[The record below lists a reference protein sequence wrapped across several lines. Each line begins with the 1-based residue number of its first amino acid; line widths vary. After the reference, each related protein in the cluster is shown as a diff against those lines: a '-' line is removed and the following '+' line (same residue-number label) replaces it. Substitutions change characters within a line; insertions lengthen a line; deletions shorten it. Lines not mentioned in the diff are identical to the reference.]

1 MNNQYDEQD
10 GFRRKAGE
18 RDFKIRPVGGRASQP
33 ANAPSRASEWSLL
46 DQVAGG
52 EGGDPAPSPRVQQRE
67 QPAPITAPAPMAA
80 AEPAQPRFRSLLSA
94 AAVEAPAE
102 TEESAYNGTP
112 LKALLR
118 RIAERQ
124 AVNRP
129 FGSDAWR

>member
-1 MNNQYDEQD
+1 MNRQYDEQD

-18 RDFKIRPVGGRASQP
+18 RDFKIRPVSGRPSQAESAAPRASG
-33 ANAPSRASEWSLL
+33 WTLL

-52 EGGDPAPSPRVQQRE
+52 EGGDPAPSPQVQHRE
-67 QPAPITAPAPMAA
+67 EPAPMTSPAPMAA
-80 AEPAQPRFRSLLSA
+80 AEPARPRFRSLLSRA
-94 AAVEAPAE
+94 AEEASTETVEN
-102 TEESAYNGTP
+102 AYNGTP

-129 FGSDAWR
+129 FGTDAWR